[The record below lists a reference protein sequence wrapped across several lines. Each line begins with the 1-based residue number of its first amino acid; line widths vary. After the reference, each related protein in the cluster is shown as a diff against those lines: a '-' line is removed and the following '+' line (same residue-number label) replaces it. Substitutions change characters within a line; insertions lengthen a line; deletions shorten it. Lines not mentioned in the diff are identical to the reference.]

1 MVFDLA
7 CTSKDTANNIVV
19 HCEERR
25 AWRHYVVST
34 WDAWNIGGNRGK
46 RGVYSACVYVCLRV
60 SVCVYVCL
68 FVCEWE
74 CECVC
79 MCGISGRVLKILC
92 FGNGHMVR
100 QEFSSPSI
108 IYLAISKIKSFD
120 LKRFFSTGCFTIP
133 KIGKIGRPKFDGV
146 SAPGS
151 RGNGGKQ
158 RKWALRNVKKGFITC
173 QVREW
178 FPRTQ

>member
-1 MVFDLA
+1 M
-7 CTSKDTANNIVV
+7 C
-19 HCEERR
+19 
-25 AWRHYVVST
+25 
-34 WDAWNIGGNRGK
+34 
-46 RGVYSACVYVCLRV
+46 
-60 SVCVYVCL
+60 VCVFACECLCVCVL
-68 FVCEWE
+68 VCVCEWE

-108 IYLAISKIKSFD
+108 IYLAISKIESFD

-133 KIGKIGRPKFDGV
+133 KIRKIGRPKFDGV

-158 RKWALRNVKKGFITC
+158 RK
-173 QVREW
+173 
-178 FPRTQ
+178 